1 MPASVQDIF
10 TIPYQYSHC
19 KYGRQ
24 QLKTE
29 LLTISKIFNEAI
41 FRIPD
46 YQRGYSWEET
56 HLKDFWS
63 DLEQLDSNKSHY
75 TGVITLEEVPE
86 HSWSRWDDDVWIIR
100 SKKYSPYYVVDGQQ
114 RLTTIAILLQSII
127 EHSKSDEINFTP
139 IEIIKRKYIYEK
151 RSDSLAK
158 SYIFGY
164 EKDNPSREFLNSEI
178 FSEKSTGHSTSEATI
193 YTRNLRN
200 AKSFFCS
207 RLEGASHTEL
217 ETLFSKVTQQ
227 LVFNAYEISKEIDVF
242 VAFETMNNRG
252 KPLSALELLK
262 NRLIYLA
269 TSIPEAE
276 PGDGKM
282 LRKQINDSWAIVYHN
297 LGRNEN
303 RQLNDDEFLRTH
315 LASYYHA
322 EISKE
327 IPTDDDQLHK
337 FMRKSF
343 EVLNDPADFL
353 LRTHF
358 TRRRIF
364 DKEEEIASL
373 KASDIHKYANGL
385 RSSAEKYFK
394 LSTPAASGYTEPEK
408 IHLERIGRLRGPGAS
423 PVVLSMYLRETNT
436 KQRAQFL
443 EAYERYLFCSSIR
456 GGYHPKFSKL
466 QLPIDVIKYIKELNK
481 TEELIKLYNNY
492 VEQIFKEDSIS
503 GALHDWTKN
512 GAGYYGWRSIRYFLY
527 EYENYLQE
535 LSKTERSKIE
545 WSELCKEEYGSDY
558 VSVEHIYP
566 QRARSS
572 YWSERFSARSST
584 QRRLLRNSLGNLL
597 ALSKP
602 KNASLSNKPF
612 PEKVGTQG
620 STIGYRYGSYSENE
634 VSTVPNWTPEEICER
649 GVKMLTFME
658 RRWKLV
664 IGDRKQKLKALGLS
678 FLDPG

>member
-1 MPASVQDIF
+1 M
-10 TIPYQYSHC
+10 
-19 KYGRQ
+19 
-24 QLKTE
+24 KTE

-46 YQRGYSWEET
+46 YQRGYSWEEA

-63 DLEQLDSNKSHY
+63 DLEQLDSSKSHY

-86 HSWSRWDDDVWIIR
+86 HSWNKWDDDVWIIR

-114 RLTTIAILLQSII
+114 RLTTIAILIQCII
-127 EHSKSDEINFTP
+127 EQSKSDEINFTP
-139 IEIIKRKYIYEK
+139 LEIIKRKYIYEK

-164 EKDNPSREFLNSEI
+164 EKDNPSREFLSSEI
-178 FSEKSTGHSTSEATI
+178 FSEKSVGHSTGEATI

-200 AKSFFCS
+200 AKNFFCT
-207 RLEGASHTEL
+207 RLENFSHTDL
-217 ETLFSKVTQQ
+217 ETIFSKVTQQ

-252 KPLSALELLK
+252 KPLSTLELLK

-269 TSIPEAE
+269 TNIPEAE

-282 LRKQINDSWAIVYHN
+282 LRKQINDSWAVVYHN

-322 EISKE
+322 QISKD
-327 IPTDDDQLHK
+327 IPADDDQLHK
-337 FMRKSF
+337 FMRRSF
-343 EVLNDPADFL
+343 EVLDDPADFL

-364 DKEEEIASL
+364 VNDNENARL
-373 KASDIHKYANGL
+373 QASDIHNYANGL
-385 RSSAEKYFK
+385 RSSAETYFK
-394 LSTPAASGYTEPEK
+394 LSTPETSGYTELEK
-408 IHLERIGRLRGPGAS
+408 QNLERIGRLRGHGAS
-423 PVVLSMYLRETNT
+423 PVLLAVYLREKNP
-436 KQRAQFL
+436 KQRAQLL
-443 EAYERYLFCSSIR
+443 ETYERYLFCSFIR
-456 GGYHPKFSKL
+456 GGYHPRFSRIN
-466 QLPIDVIKYIKELNK
+466 LPTDVIKYIKAGNK
-481 TEELIKLYNNY
+481 TEELIKLYNNH
-492 VEQIFKEDSIS
+492 VEQLFKEDSVS
-503 GALHDWTKN
+503 NALHDWTKN

-535 LSKTERSKIE
+535 LSKTERVKID
-545 WSELCKEEYGSDY
+545 WSELCAEEYGSDY

-566 QRARSS
+566 QRPRSI
-572 YWSERFSARSST
+572 YWTERFSTYSST

-612 PEKVGTQG
+612 PEKVGSEG
-620 STIGYRYGSYSENE
+620 STLGYRYGSYSENE
-634 VSTVPNWTPEEICER
+634 VSAAQDWTASEICER
-649 GVKMLTFME
+649 GIKMLAFME
-658 RRWKLV
+658 RRWKIV
-664 IGDRKQKLKALGLS
+664 IGDRKQKLRALGLG
-678 FLDPG
+678 FLDA